1 MTIMNVTY
9 ATFEE
14 LHGQCERARAAL
26 EQAIS
31 DMNTKVGNSLAEN
44 WVGAGKEAFQAA
56 ETKWTVAADDLY
68 EVLKKVEASVDSCGV
83 NYLHM
88 ENQVVNM
95 F

>member
-1 MTIMNVTY
+1 MTVMNVTY

-14 LHGQCERARAAL
+14 LHSQCEKARAAL

-31 DMNTKVGNSLAEN
+31 DMNTKVGNNLAEN
-44 WVGAGKEAFQAA
+44 WIGSGKEAFQAA
-56 ETKWTVAADDLY
+56 DNKWTTAANDLY
-68 EVLKKVEASVDSCGV
+68 EVLKKVEASVDSCGA
-83 NYLHM
+83 NYLSM